1 MRQLVIC
8 LLMLSAGVARAEFSH
23 SYIDQHQLHVVPVN
37 AIEIAYR
44 DIGRQEDPVVLM
56 IMGLGASHRVHGDKL
71 VKGIETAGYRVIIFD
86 NRDVGDSTRFDH
98 WGQPTVW
105 WQLLKDKVGL
115 AVDAPFTLDEMAA
128 DGAGLLDF
136 LDISKAHVV
145 GFSMGGMIAQQMAV
159 NHPQRVASLISVMST
174 TGAKHLPPP
183 TKEATQA
190 LTNLASGSAAEG
202 RDKMMRERGFYPESM
217 PRQMMAIFRAGDRSS
232 DVSTISAKTLVI
244 HGEDDGLIPPA
255 HGQHTADTIKDAD
268 LVVYP
273 GMAHNVPEDILPKM
287 IERMVSH
294 MSKNYSGSVTQ
305 FNGG

>member
-1 MRQLVIC
+1 MRQLMIF

-23 SYIDQHQLHVVPVN
+23 SYIDQHQLSVVPVN
-37 AIEIAYR
+37 GIDIAYR

-56 IMGLGASHRVHGDKL
+56 IMGLGASHRVHGDAL

-86 NRDVGDSTRFDH
+86 NRDVGDSTRFDD

-115 AVDAPFTLDEMAA
+115 SVDAPFTLDDMAA
-128 DGAGLLDF
+128 DGAALLDF
-136 LDISKAHVV
+136 LDITKAHVV

-190 LTNLASGSAAEG
+190 LTNLASGSAAEE

-287 IERMVSH
+287 LERMVLH
-294 MSKNYSGSVTQ
+294 ISKSDLASSAQ